1 MRKTRDVSPRRSAVS
16 EVSRGGLDRRLVLT
30 ISAVLFADTMFY
42 AAIAPLLPE
51 LVRELHLSKLSAG
64 VMTASYP
71 LGTLLASLPAG
82 VAATRLG
89 GKATVLAG
97 LAMLAG
103 STIAFAFLQNAAAL
117 DAARFVEGVGGAFSW
132 TGGLAMLIDAAPSEQ
147 RGAVIGRA
155 LAAAVAGALV
165 GPVIGTLAAAA
176 GRPLAF
182 SAVVVIVALLIVAV
196 RRLPAGPAGLQPDAR
211 TALRAFGDRDVLA
224 AMWLILLPALVAGA
238 VDVLAPLRLYGL
250 GVSAV
255 GVGAA
260 FLLAAA
266 VEASVSPLVGRLS
279 DRRGRLPPLRA
290 GLLLASALL
299 LCFTLPRSP
308 WLLAGLVV
316 LMGAALGAVWT
327 PALALLSDACER
339 RGLGQGLVGALTN
352 LAWAGGM
359 ILGSA
364 GGGGVARSTGDGL
377 SMAITAALCLGTV
390 AVIFRI
396 PSPAGVA
403 GIGELRK

>member
-1 MRKTRDVSPRRSAVS
+1 M
-16 EVSRGGLDRRLVLT
+16 SRGAPDRRLVLT

-64 VMTASYP
+64 LMTASYP

-97 LAMLAG
+97 LGMLAG
-103 STIAFAFLQNAAAL
+103 STIAFAFLGNAAAL

-132 TGGLAMLIDAAPSEQ
+132 TGGLAMLIDAAAPEQ

-165 GPVIGTLAAAA
+165 GPVIGTLAAAV

-182 SAVVVIVALLIVAV
+182 SAVVVIVALLISAV
-196 RRLPAGPAGLQPDAR
+196 RSLPASPAGPQPDAR
-211 TALRAFGDRDVLA
+211 SAIRALGDRDVLVP
-224 AMWLILLPALVAGA
+224 MWLILLPAMVAGA
-238 VDVLAPLRLYGL
+238 FDVLAPLRLHHLGL
-250 GVSAV
+250 DAL

-266 VEASVSPLVGRLS
+266 AEAILSPFVGRLS

-290 GLLLASALL
+290 GLLLATALL

-308 WLLAGLVV
+308 WQLAGLVV
-316 LMGAALGAVWT
+316 LMGVALGAVWT

-339 RGLGQGLVGALTN
+339 RGLGQALVGALTN

-364 GGGGVARSTGDGL
+364 GGGGVARATSDGFST
-377 SMAITAALCLGTV
+377 AIIAALCLGTL

-396 PSPAGVA
+396 PAPRVA
-403 GIGELRK
+403 RVGERGP